1 MPNKDFHFKKV
12 KQLPEGIVK
21 ECKHHGYLTAEEV
34 SPTGNKRK
42 FTASGLEYP
51 YAYARCKK
59 CRALK
64 EEKARKRLRKLD
76 PDYWRK
82 KNRWHRFGLT
92 KQDYWN
98 MHKKQNGVCAICLKP
113 ETCISQSSKTST
125 VNDLCVD
132 HCHETG
138 KIRQLLCNKCN
149 RGLGFFNED
158 IKSMELAIDYL
169 RRHKSNGAK

>member
-12 KQLPEGIVK
+12 KQLPKGIVK
-21 ECKHHGYLTAEEV
+21 ECKQHGYLTAEEV
-34 SPTGNKRK
+34 SPTGTKRK
-42 FTASGLEYP
+42 STASGLEYP

-59 CRALK
+59 CRVLK
-64 EEKARKRLRKLD
+64 QKNWRCNQD
-76 PDYWRK
+76 PDWWRK

-92 KQDYWN
+92 KEDYWN

-113 ETCISQSSKTST
+113 ETCISHNSKTGT
-125 VNDLCVD
+125 VNDLSVD
-132 HCHETG
+132 HCHETK

-149 RGLGFFNED
+149 RGLGFFNDD
-158 IKSMELAIDYL
+158 IKTMEYAIDYL